1 MLRSRASSRFAPL
14 RSRRTLSVTG
24 SVAGGAGGAACWVL
38 PIAAPSV
45 VTLMSRVTRSSC
57 GVIRFQTR
65 PADLRCCHKLADP
78 HSPPWTGGLSAHR
91 RAAVNTEASVVL
103 ML

>member
-1 MLRSRASSRFAPL
+1 MLRARASSRFAPL
-14 RSRRTLSVTG
+14 RSLRTLSVTG

-38 PIAAPSV
+38 LIAAPPV

-65 PADLRCCHKLADP
+65 PADLRCCRKLAEP
-78 HSPPWTGGLSAHR
+78 PQPWTGGLFGHR
-91 RAAVNTEASVVL
+91 CAPVNTEARVLL